1 MDERMIKRF
10 TAPRR
15 VCMLS
20 RVRWYAWKLW
30 RTMWKSAE
38 SSARWFAEDAG
49 EIFGEFLAAGGMLAV
64 MLLLP
69 IMAALICG

>member
-30 RTMWKSAE
+30 RTMWKGVE

-64 MLLLP
+64 LLLMP
-69 IMAALICG
+69 IIAAVIG